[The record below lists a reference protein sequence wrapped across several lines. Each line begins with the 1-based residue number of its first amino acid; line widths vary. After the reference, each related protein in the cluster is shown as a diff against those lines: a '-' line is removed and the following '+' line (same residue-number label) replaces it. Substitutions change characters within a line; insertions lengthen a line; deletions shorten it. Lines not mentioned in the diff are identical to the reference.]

1 MLNFRQFEAGPD
13 PFGRKFQVL
22 FKWMQTAISIRHSDT
37 IDVKFILRT
46 DGETSQKTIA
56 MQHADLLKLARETSQ
71 ALTDPWCSRLAA
83 QHLLN
88 LVSNG
93 EDLEKDLVTVSYPQL
108 QECAGVLTQEDR
120 AVMHSR
126 GAA

>member
-1 MLNFRQFEAGPD
+1 MLNFREFQAGPD
-13 PFGRKFQVL
+13 PFGRTYNVQL
-22 FKWMQTAISIRHSDT
+22 KWMQTAISIRHSDT

-88 LVSNG
+88 LVSTG

-108 QECAGVLTQEDR
+108 QECAVVLTQEDR